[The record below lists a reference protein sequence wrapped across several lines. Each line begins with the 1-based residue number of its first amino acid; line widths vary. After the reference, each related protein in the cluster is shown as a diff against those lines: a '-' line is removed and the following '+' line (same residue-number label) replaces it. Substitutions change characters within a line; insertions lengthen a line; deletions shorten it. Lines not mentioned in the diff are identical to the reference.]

1 MFWEQVG
8 DRAVLNEK
16 YFFKMPQDWQLSN
29 VHPDILKLSEWL
41 LYFPW
46 KRNHL
51 NGYTFT
57 RKGGDNI
64 GLLYSGG
71 VDSVAAYLVL
81 PKENTRLVWN
91 KEDQSAIKTG
101 DLTNAQYAMDETSKR
116 DNIPIYEVLTNQ
128 HEIRA
133 DHGLSAGY
141 SSPFAVCVSA
151 MLLADYLGLG
161 YLSTGSVLESIF
173 FGPQGHA
180 FRKYTNTS
188 GYLEL
193 FPKFEDCGLK
203 FIAPTF
209 GISEITTKSIVNRS
223 HLSDIAQS
231 CVSGTQI
238 GVVCGK
244 CIKCYRK
251 GDADFKDL
259 PLSTQN
265 RIIGTKP
272 PPMWSSLAQRFSE
285 TSNWHG
291 HPLVDVSFLKNT
303 IYPKALELCQPFSER
318 IIESLALYG
327 VYEMDAEDI
336 KSCETFM
343 YGATP

>member
-1 MFWEQVG
+1 MFWEQNG
-8 DRAVLNEK
+8 DKCILNKK
-16 YFFKMPQDWQLSN
+16 YFFKMPRDWKLSR
-29 VHPDILKLSEWL
+29 VHPDILKMCEWL

-51 NGYTFT
+51 EGYAFT

-71 VDSVAAYLVL
+71 IDSVAAYLIL
-81 PKENTRLVWN
+81 PKENTHLIWN
-91 KEDQSAIKTG
+91 KEDQSNIKTG
-101 DLTNAQYAMDETSKR
+101 DLTNAQHAMDETSKR
-116 DNIPIYEVLTNQ
+116 DNIPIYEILTNQ
-128 HEIRA
+128 HEIRTS
-133 DHGLSAGY
+133 HGLRAGY
-141 SSPFAVCVSA
+141 SSPFAVCVPA
-151 MLLADYLGLG
+151 MLLADYLKLG

-180 FRKYTNTS
+180 FRDYPNTN

-193 FPKFEDCGLK
+193 FPKFEECGLK

-209 GISEITTKSIVNRS
+209 GISEITTKSIVRRS

-238 GVVCGK
+238 GIVCGK

-251 GDADFKDL
+251 GDAKFEDL
-259 PLSTQN
+259 PLSVQN
-265 RIIGTKP
+265 RITHTKP

-285 TSNWHG
+285 TGDWHD
-291 HPLVDVSFLKNT
+291 HPIVDISFLKNT
-303 IYPKALELCQPFSER
+303 IYPKALELCQPFSES
-318 IIESLALYG
+318 ILKQLSHYG
-327 VYEMDAEDI
+327 VYEMDIDEI
-336 KSCETFM
+336 KACEKFAYRKTL
-343 YGATP
+343 